1 MGCALYKD
9 EIFAVGGIGGS
20 NGNDVEIYNIQR
32 KEWRTVGKL
41 AGLKRYGPMHVFNGK
56 LTIFGGGSSTIEAF
70 KEDDETWETVDTV
83 AGFNSDYGYGSASV
97 PIYCKV

>member
-1 MGCALYKD
+1 LVTLIQ
-9 EIFAVGGIGGS
+9 ELVGFK
-20 NGNDVEIYNIQR
+20 Q
-32 KEWRTVGKL
+32 
-41 AGLKRYGPMHVFNGK
+41 YGPMRVYDGK

-83 AGFNSDYGYGSASV
+83 AGFGTNYGFGSASV